1 MSFAEEASA
10 PLESRHP
17 SSSRLDKLF
26 SRAVS
31 APRPTAPSVRP
42 LDRLVSLQGA
52 DGSWTLTKELAHAL
66 GWPDAKR
73 LKKAVARPLA
83 GKGEEQAAATAL
95 ALVWLEQECQ
105 DSRDEWHLLAD
116 KGREWLSRTPEG
128 IDAWLALAGEALAR
142 R

>member
-1 MSFAEEASA
+1 M
-10 PLESRHP
+10 
-17 SSSRLDKLF
+17 
-26 SRAVS
+26 
-31 APRPTAPSVRP
+31 
-42 LDRLVSLQGA
+42 
-52 DGSWTLTKELAHAL
+52 
-66 GWPDAKR
+66 
-73 LKKAVARPLA
+73 ARPLA